1 MKAVSLRHAGQVRL
15 TKIDRYFANNPLLFT
30 PERLIRQVFPIP
42 VSCNRSRLLFDLP
55 LVSAAGR
62 FIRVAKSKQPD
73 RLRRI
78 VPT

>member
-30 PERLIRQVFPIP
+30 PERLTRQVFPIP

-62 FIRVAKSKQPD
+62 FIRVAKSKQPG
-73 RLRRI
+73 RLG
-78 VPT
+78 